1 MEQTRTRYMS
11 LFRSLHDENSY
22 IFSIKKWDAY
32 LADYTTALPNA
43 SDRSGTFQPLSSF
56 WDRLFRPSHCS
67 SPSSSILFSTPGDD
81 SKHLQSSLPN
91 SRLPTMVHQRGFA
104 LEKAPVEPSL
114 AYNQRPG
121 VLRKHSHWPLARI
134 MALAST
140 EGTAQRRR
148 EAVKFRPVTGTMSD
162 LDSDSDDDAS
172 TKIDDALSASP
183 PKRRLSTHSSMSKT
197 LTDASTSHTFDRHN
211 EDKALSSE
219 DVTSPSYIKNNG
231 RLDYSDDEEDVTVSA
246 AKRSRD
252 TPGWSPPFLMRAGS
266 TKGQDTPPGAVP
278 MTPSLIYALDR
289 IAVAQQNVFKPHG
302 MPISSSRVSPT
313 RAKETV
319 VVQDS
324 QWDSFWHDVRQKAGD
339 SMQHK

>member
-1 MEQTRTRYMS
+1 
-11 LFRSLHDENSY
+11 
-22 IFSIKKWDAY
+22 
-32 LADYTTALPNA
+32 
-43 SDRSGTFQPLSSF
+43 
-56 WDRLFRPSHCS
+56 
-67 SPSSSILFSTPGDD
+67 
-81 SKHLQSSLPN
+81 
-91 SRLPTMVHQRGFA
+91 MVHQRGFA

-197 LTDASTSHTFDRHN
+197 LTDASTSHTFDRH

-266 TKGQDTPPGAVP
+266 TKGQDTPPRAVP